1 MPSTPDYKS
10 FWPVYLAA
18 HSRPA
23 TRFVHMAGTGLA
35 ILLLLAA
42 VLFRNPWL
50 ALAAFLTGY
59 AFAWFSHGVVEHNKP
74 ATFGHPLWSFFSD
87 LRMLALWLA
96 GRLDSE
102 LTRHGI
108 VPKAGG
114 QN

>member
-18 HSRPA
+18 HSRKA
-23 TRFVHMAGTGLA
+23 TRLVHMAGTSLA
-35 ILLLLAA
+35 ILMLLAA
-42 VLFRNPWL
+42 IVLLNPWL
-50 ALAAFLTGY
+50 VLAASLTGY

-74 ATFGHPLWSFFSD
+74 ATFGHPFWSLFSD

-108 VPKAGG
+108 GPKTGG

>member
-1 MPSTPDYKS
+1 MHSTPDYKS

-18 HSRPA
+18 HSRKA
-23 TRFVHMAGTGLA
+23 TRLVHMAGTSLA
-35 ILLLLAA
+35 ILLLLTAI
-42 VLFRNPWL
+42 VLRNPWL
-50 ALAAFLTGY
+50 VLAAFLTGY

-74 ATFGHPLWSFFSD
+74 ATFGHPLWSLFSD

-108 VPKAGG
+108 APKTGG

>member
-1 MPSTPDYKS
+1 MHSTPDYKS

-18 HSRPA
+18 HSRKA
-23 TRFVHMAGTGLA
+23 TRLVHMAGTSLA

-42 VLFRNPWL
+42 IVLGNPWL
-50 ALAAFLTGY
+50 VLAAFLTGY
-59 AFAWFSHGVVEHNKP
+59 AFAWFSHGLVEHNKP
-74 ATFGHPLWSFFSD
+74 ATFGHPFWSLFSD

-102 LTRHGI
+102 LIRHGI
-108 VPKAGG
+108 VPKTGG